1 MDRDIIIFVGTP
13 GAGKTDARWWIY
25 EELGEKFD
33 YEFVNDGGHL
43 VAVVNEDEEHRH
55 HFHPDPESPA
65 FCITTTYPADEMR
78 RRVRDRLLRLLELE
92 EGKLVLVELSG
103 GVGDWHPDSPN
114 RKKEEEREVDISY
127 ARMIEEG
134 FLPEKILKRA
144 IFVEIKT
151 RDEDRFEWNEKRKG
165 APQTEL
171 HRQSFYVPKEA
182 MDHLFAHD
190 DFEEGLKPFLEKMSV
205 PVVEVENFGSL
216 PEFETNARAAVEQ
229 ILKHM
234 TEGQI
239 NGEFEGPSHPEQRF

>member
-1 MDRDIIIFVGTP
+1 MNRDIIIFVGTP

-25 EELGEKFD
+25 KELGDKFD

-43 VAVVNEDEEHRH
+43 VDVVNEDKEHQH
-55 HFHPDPESPA
+55 HFHPDSESPA
-65 FCITTTYPADEMR
+65 FCITTTYPADEKR
-78 RRVRDRLLRLLELE
+78 RRVRDQLLKLIELKK
-92 EGKLVLVELSG
+92 GKLALVELSG
-103 GVGDWHPDSPN
+103 GVGDWHPDAKG
-114 RKKEEEREVDISY
+114 KKEVDISY
-127 ARMIEEG
+127 ARLAKEREL
-134 FLPEKILKRA
+134 LPKDILDRA

-151 RDEDRFEWNEKRKG
+151 RDEDRFEWNERRKG

-182 MDHLFAHD
+182 MEHLFAHD
-190 DFEEGLKPFLEKMSV
+190 DFEEGLKPFLERIGV

-234 TEGQI
+234 IEGQI
-239 NGEFEGPSHPEQRF
+239 NGELEGPSHPERRF